1 MVLERLRSVPVG
13 DAGQSIFA
21 MEGSELMPQR
31 IEQASGA
38 TAVWGSAIAIA
49 GQLLGWISENATLCG
64 LLIAFGGLL
73 LQASTARY
81 NRKIRS
87 AEEARK
93 KAEELRSIEEHE
105 LRMRLLMAEYA
116 EQQSKV

>member
-1 MVLERLRSVPVG
+1 
-13 DAGQSIFA
+13 
-21 MEGSELMPQR
+21 MPQR
-31 IEQASGA
+31 IEQACGA
-38 TAVWGSAIAIA
+38 TAVWGSVIAIA

-73 LQASTARY
+73 LQASAARY

-93 KAEELRSIEEHE
+93 KAEEQRSIEEHE
-105 LRMRLLMAEYA
+105 LRMKLMLAEYTERQA
-116 EQQSKV
+116 KV

>member
-1 MVLERLRSVPVG
+1 
-13 DAGQSIFA
+13 
-21 MEGSELMPQR
+21 MPQR

-38 TAVWGSAIAIA
+38 TAVGGSVIAIA

-73 LQASTARY
+73 LQASATRY

-93 KAEELRSIEEHE
+93 KAEEQRSIEAHE
-105 LRMRLLMAEYA
+105 LRMKLMWAEYT